1 MKRFPGHPA
10 RRVSLAWFLL
20 AAATAGGCVT
30 TPSPERAPEQVTA
43 MVECLERIDASA
55 AAVQQSVALASQ
67 RLQEL
72 LTQKPEQDA
81 ALAAY
86 ARFVQS
92 IEAGEQEVQQ
102 FAAQL
107 SPLQSAG
114 EQVFARWRAALASMQ
129 SERLRQRS
137 ELRLAEARERFGAV
151 VAAAAGS
158 RQQAQ
163 LHLRSLRDHALFFAH
178 DLNPSAFAA
187 VVDEAE
193 RMGKANQE
201 LERQFAECRQAARA
215 YVEQA
220 TMVAALPSAT
230 VAEDPAAAPAAT
242 PAPAPAPV
250 IR

>member
-1 MKRFPGHPA
+1 
-10 RRVSLAWFLL
+10 
-20 AAATAGGCVT
+20 
-30 TPSPERAPEQVTA
+30 
-43 MVECLERIDASA
+43 MVESLERIDASA
-55 AAVQQSVALASQ
+55 AALQQSIATASQ

-72 LTQKPEQDA
+72 LSQKPEQDA

-86 ARFVQS
+86 ARFVQA
-92 IEAGEQEVQQ
+92 IEAGDQEVQQ
-102 FAAQL
+102 FATQL
-107 SPLQSAG
+107 PPLQAAG
-114 EQVFARWRAALASMQ
+114 EQVFARWRAALAVMQ

-137 ELRLAEARERFGAV
+137 QLRLAEARERFGAV
-151 VAAAAGS
+151 LTAAAGS

-163 LHLRSLRDHALFFAH
+163 THLRSLRDHALFFAH

-187 VVDEAE
+187 VGDEAE
-193 RMGKANQE
+193 RIGKANLE

-220 TMVAALPSAT
+220 TMVAAMPSEKA
-230 VAEDPAAAPAAT
+230 AEEPLAA